1 MCPLWGHIEKDMTT
15 QPTKKLRKH
24 LTVLTFVVVGMFG
37 FCFALVPLYS
47 VLCKTTGLNGKT
59 SGMVETVSSD
69 IDKTRNITVILLA
82 TLNES
87 LPDSENEFNTKVR
100 KYTVHPGEYINT
112 TFWVKN
118 LSDKPKVVQAIPSVS
133 PGLVAKHV
141 KKMECFCFQHQPLL
155 ANEGKDMPLVFA
167 VDPKLPEEIKT
178 ITLAYTLFDVTQ
190 K

>member
-1 MCPLWGHIEKDMTT
+1 MTE
-15 QPTKKLRKH
+15 QPKKMRKH
-24 LTVLTFVVVGMFG
+24 LSFLTFIVVGMFG

-47 VLCKTTGLNGKT
+47 VFCKATGLNGKT
-59 SGMVETVSSD
+59 SGIVETVNSD
-69 IDKTRNITVILLA
+69 IDKSRTITVVLLA

-87 LPDSENEFNTKVR
+87 LPDSENEFSTKIR

-118 LSDKPKVVQAIPSVS
+118 LSNKPKIVQAIPSVS

-141 KKMECFCFQHQPLL
+141 KKMECFCFQHQPLE
-155 ANEGKDMPLVFA
+155 ANEGKDMPLLFA
-167 VDPKLPEEIKT
+167 VDPKLPADIKT
-178 ITLAYTLFDVTQ
+178 VTLAYTLFDVTQ